1 MRCVAGGSTSRCA
14 HPDTS
19 SRPNGCGAPQSQVAD
34 KGSVHEGGVKKAREC
49 VLKVKAVGKKVKA
62 KKGDRALLKK
72 KAKKKFHA
80 CAAAKAR

>member
-1 MRCVAGGSTSRCA
+1 M
-14 HPDTS
+14 
-19 SRPNGCGAPQSQVAD
+19 
-34 KGSVHEGGVKKAREC
+34 HEGGVKKAREC